1 MAKSL
6 GNFVTMGDVLARND
20 PEAFR
25 YFLLNAHYRGGVGFD
40 VEKKDNGRVVFPLV
54 DDAERRVEYLYTTL
68 EALETTVRLGT
79 TAGAGDEP
87 QLAPFAK
94 AIASARE
101 RVLAALDKD
110 LNTPAALAV
119 LGEVGKAAN
128 EIVVFTAKAKMDPK
142 KAASGRKLAAAAR
155 DALVD
160 AAGLLGLLPLAPSVF
175 FERTREQRLKNR
187 GLEASAIEARLAE
200 RTAARASKDFA
211 LGDRIRRE
219 LEVLGVVVLD
229 SPEATT
235 WKVSI

>member
-1 MAKSL
+1 
-6 GNFVTMGDVLARND
+6 
-20 PEAFR
+20 
-25 YFLLNAHYRGGVGFD
+25 
-40 VEKKDNGRVVFPLV
+40 
-54 DDAERRVEYLYTTL
+54 
-68 EALETTVRLGT
+68 
-79 TAGAGDEP
+79 
-87 QLAPFAK
+87 
-94 AIASARE
+94 
-101 RVLAALDKD
+101 
-110 LNTPAALAV
+110 
-119 LGEVGKAAN
+119 
-128 EIVVFTAKAKMDPK
+128 VVFTAKAKMDPK